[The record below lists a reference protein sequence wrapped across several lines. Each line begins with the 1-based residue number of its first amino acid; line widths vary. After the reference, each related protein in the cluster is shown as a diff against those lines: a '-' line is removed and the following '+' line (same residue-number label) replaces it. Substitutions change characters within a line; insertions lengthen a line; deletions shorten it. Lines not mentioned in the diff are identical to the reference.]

1 MMRRNISLFLFSI
14 LSISFLAAC
23 SFNTDNVSGDGN
35 LEGFWHLE
43 RIEYLSTDAAG
54 ATTVSSVSDL
64 SNQLIFWSFQQKLL
78 ELSDKLDESRGALL
92 CRFTAN
98 DGHLTIDNVYI
109 PSYDTDSLS
118 TDVSLLA
125 PFGMDQLNKTYSYTI
140 HGSKLTLTG
149 SDRRLFFT
157 RF

>member
-1 MMRRNISLFLFSI
+1 MMRRNIFLFLFSI
-14 LSISFLAAC
+14 LSISFLVAC
-23 SFNTDNVSGDGN
+23 SFNTDKVSGDGD

-78 ELSDKLDESRGALL
+78 ELSDKSDEISTVL

-98 DGHLTIDNVYI
+98 DGNLTIGNVYI

-140 HGSKLTLTG
+140 HGSMLTLTG
-149 SDRRLFFT
+149 SDRRLYLK

>member
-1 MMRRNISLFLFSI
+1 MRRNIFFFLFSI

-23 SFNTDNVSGDGN
+23 SFNTDKVSGDGD

-78 ELSDKLDESRGALL
+78 ELSDKSDEINTVL

-98 DGHLTIDNVYI
+98 DGNLTIGNVYI

-149 SDRRLFFT
+149 SDRRLYLK

>member
-1 MMRRNISLFLFSI
+1 MRRNIFLFLFSI

-23 SFNTDNVSGDGN
+23 SFNTDKVSGDGD

-78 ELSDKLDESRGALL
+78 ELSDKSDEISTVL
-92 CRFTAN
+92 CRFIAN
-98 DGHLTIDNVYI
+98 DGNLTIGNVYI

-149 SDRRLFFT
+149 NDRRLYLK

>member
-1 MMRRNISLFLFSI
+1 M
-14 LSISFLAAC
+14 
-23 SFNTDNVSGDGN
+23 
-35 LEGFWHLE
+35 
-43 RIEYLSTDAAG
+43 
-54 ATTVSSVSDL
+54 VSSVSDL

-78 ELSDKLDESRGALL
+78 ELSDKSDEISTVL

-98 DGHLTIDNVYI
+98 DGNLTIGNVYI

-149 SDRRLFFT
+149 SDRRLYLK

>member
-1 MMRRNISLFLFSI
+1 MMRRNIFLFLFSI

-23 SFNTDNVSGDGN
+23 SFDTDKVSGDGN

-78 ELSDKLDESRGALL
+78 ELSDKSDETSTVL

-98 DGHLTIDNVYI
+98 DGNLTIGNVYI

-125 PFGMDQLNKTYSYTI
+125 PFGMDQLNETYSYTI
-140 HGSKLTLTG
+140 HGSMLTLTG
-149 SDRRLFFT
+149 SDRRLYLK

>member
-1 MMRRNISLFLFSI
+1 MRRNIFLFLFSI

-54 ATTVSSVSDL
+54 ATTVSSVSDF

-78 ELSDKLDESRGALL
+78 ELSNKSDETSTVL

-98 DGHLTIDNVYI
+98 DGNLTIGNVYI

-125 PFGMDQLNKTYSYTI
+125 PFGMDQQNETYSYTI

-149 SDRRLFFT
+149 SDRRLYLK